1 MAGIRKKREEQLSE
15 TNINKVIELLA
26 AEKPITK
33 KEACGILHI
42 AYNTTRLNKIIADH
56 NETIQF
62 RAIRKAQNKGKGVT
76 EAEKKSIVKYYLD
89 GDNVSDIAKQL
100 YRSPAFIK
108 AVIERMD
115 IPQKLPDTDYEAIR
129 NALLPEQCISEEFKA
144 GERVWSVRGNC
155 PAIIRKECVD
165 HPTNYEEKYG
175 SKGYHIIEIE
185 MAECESPYFGL
196 VRNGGRNSFRLAYD
210 LGSLRHLGEYL

>member
-100 YRSPAFIK
+100 YRYPAFIK
-108 AVIERMD
+108 AVIERMG
-115 IPQKLPDTDYEAIR
+115 IPQKLPDTDYESIR
-129 NALLPEQCISEEFKA
+129 NALLPEQCIYEEFKE

-155 PAIIRKECVD
+155 PAIIRK
-165 HPTNYEEKYG
+165 
-175 SKGYHIIEIE
+175 
-185 MAECESPYFGL
+185 
-196 VRNGGRNSFRLAYD
+196 
-210 LGSLRHLGEYL
+210 